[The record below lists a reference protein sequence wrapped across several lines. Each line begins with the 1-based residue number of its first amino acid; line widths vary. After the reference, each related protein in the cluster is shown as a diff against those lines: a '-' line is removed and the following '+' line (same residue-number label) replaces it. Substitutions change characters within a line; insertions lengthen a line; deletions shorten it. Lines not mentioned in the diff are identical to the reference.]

1 MAREKIDVVKLFM
14 PVGDSFKKN
23 KENSAQLKTA
33 IAADVRNYVN
43 EILREFE

>member
-1 MAREKIDVVKLFM
+1 M

-23 KENSAQLKTA
+23 KEKSAQLKTA